1 MSGCRGKELPRFTVR
16 KGLARRP
23 SSLLNPAAAGPSWGS
38 LSLLS
43 STIPSQT
50 AAKLPGRCGCSAR
63 TGLSER
69 SRRLPRALIRRR
81 SASPAGAGAG
91 AGADGSCQPQQLQE
105 KLQVL
110 VGQTFTLCCTVA
122 GDAAAG
128 AVKWLKPS
136 GGRNETIYAQ
146 KGSFPRV
153 TRAANGS
160 NTDFTI
166 HISDAR
172 PEDAGTYYCVKLQA
186 GSEERV
192 SCSGAG
198 TAVSVHERGPFPG
211 VAVAAAT
218 ALLSILLLVFL
229 IAFCVYRRK
238 RGGERGAGRGLPRA
252 PLTPPL
258 LRSAG
263 GSAGSPSTRVPDTET
278 SAPPGQRCGGADAD
292 LHYAD
297 LQHLPAAPRR
307 APGPGTAGSEYA
319 SIRVAAR

>member
-198 TAVSVHERGPFPG
+198 TAVSVHAPVCRTPRPQ
-211 VAVAAAT
+211 
-218 ALLSILLLVFL
+218 
-229 IAFCVYRRK
+229 RRPASDA
-238 RGGERGAGRGLPRA
+238 AGRTRTFTTPTCSTCPRPRA
-252 PLTPPL
+252 GRPAPAPP
-258 LRSAG
+258 A
-263 GSAGSPSTRVPDTET
+263 PST
-278 SAPPGQRCGGADAD
+278 
-292 LHYAD
+292 
-297 LQHLPAAPRR
+297 PAS
-307 APGPGTAGSEYA
+307 G
-319 SIRVAAR
+319 

>member
-1 MSGCRGKELPRFTVR
+1 MALR
-16 KGLARRP
+16 
-23 SSLLNPAAAGPSWGS
+23 AAAAAPLLLRL
-38 LSLLS
+38 LSLCPAPL
-43 STIPSQT
+43 
-50 AAKLPGRCGCSAR
+50 
-63 TGLSER
+63 
-69 SRRLPRALIRRR
+69 
-81 SASPAGAGAG
+81 AGAGAG